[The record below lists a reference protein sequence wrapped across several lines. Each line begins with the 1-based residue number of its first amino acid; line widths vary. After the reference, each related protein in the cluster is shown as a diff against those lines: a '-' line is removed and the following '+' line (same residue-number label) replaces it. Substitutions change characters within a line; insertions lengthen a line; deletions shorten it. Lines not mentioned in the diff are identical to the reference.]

1 MATDGGSE
9 DEPEHDG
16 STDGEARS
24 ELTSSAGTDTLELR
38 ERLESLPQ
46 ELYNHI
52 YDFTFTATSR
62 IRIFGISPWARF
74 YLTTSVLPDTASR
87 RVVTF
92 DERLPSMLRVDR
104 ASRKKFA
111 DSYFGGEDSTFIFYV
126 GYEMRDYDLRHY
138 FEGIPDFRKLI
149 KNVFWSSEAKHH
161 VRSFM
166 DSKVAGRFHE
176 YWLEKSPESF
186 KFLTY
191 NEVEA
196 LVKKRAGIADEDESD
211 ISLRTTTL
219 TGSNQA
225 EHED

>member
-1 MATDGGSE
+1 MATDGSSK
-9 DEPEHDG
+9 DEREHDG
-16 STDGEARS
+16 STDSRTSS
-24 ELTSSAGTDTLELR
+24 ELDSSADAGILELR

-74 YLTTSVLPDTASR
+74 YLTTSVLPDTSSR

-126 GYEMRDYDLRHY
+126 GYEVRDYDLRHY

-149 KNVFWSSEAKHH
+149 KNALWSSEAKTPC
-161 VRSFM
+161 RSFM
-166 DSKVAGRFHE
+166 DSKEAGLFHE
-176 YWLEKSPESF
+176 LWLKKSPESF
-186 KFLTY
+186 KFLSY
-191 NEVEA
+191 DEIEA
-196 LVKKRAGIADEDESD
+196 LVKERAGIADEGASD
-211 ISLRTTTL
+211 QNAYTTTL
-219 TGSNQA
+219 TDSTRTEQ
-225 EHED
+225 EE